1 MAKTLEWRSATASD
15 PGRMRAENQDR
26 AYGDDERGIFLVV
39 DGLGGHAAGEKAA
52 EIAVETVVRQMAQG
66 ESDPRDRIR
75 QAIASANNRIFEEA
89 AGNETWRG
97 MACVLTLALIAD
109 DKVILGH
116 VGDSRLYLTWNGA
129 IRKLTSD
136 HSPVGEREDAGELT
150 ETEAMAHPRRHEVF
164 RDVGSRRREPDEEDF
179 IEVKEF
185 LFKPDAAILLC
196 SDGLSDL
203 LTSTEML
210 DVIEQYNGDPAQVA
224 NQLVEAANVAGGND
238 NITAMFV
245 AGSEFLGNA
254 SPAAAEA
261 RARNAITKARED
273 AVENLNAGRGSGAW
287 AKVGRALTTRVAF
300 LVYGFVLG
308 VALALVLRWPK
319 P

>member
-1 MAKTLEWRSATASD
+1 VI
-15 PGRMRAENQDR
+15 AE
-26 AYGDDERGIFLVV
+26 
-39 DGLGGHAAGEKAA
+39 
-52 EIAVETVVRQMAQG
+52 
-66 ESDPRDRIR
+66 
-75 QAIASANNRIFEEA
+75 
-89 AGNETWRG
+89 
-97 MACVLTLALIAD
+97 
-109 DKVILGH
+109 DKVIVGH

-150 ETEAMAHPRRHEVF
+150 EAEAMAHPRRNEVF
-164 RDVGSRRREPDEEDF
+164 RDVGSRRRAPDEEDF

-210 DVIEQYNGDPAQVA
+210 EVMERYNGDPAQVA
-224 NQLVEAANVAGGND
+224 HELVEAANVAGGND
-238 NITAMFV
+238 NVTAIFV

-261 RARNAITKARED
+261 RARNAITKARDEVV
-273 AVENLNAGRGSGAW
+273 AQLAAEPSAGVW
-287 AKVGRALTTRVAF
+287 AKVARVLTTRAAF
-300 LVYGFVLG
+300 LIYGFVLG
-308 VALALVLRWPK
+308 IALALALRWPK

>member
-26 AYGDDERGIFLVV
+26 AYAADDLGIFLVV

-52 EIAVETVVRQMAQG
+52 ETAVEAIRGEMVRWDG
-66 ESDPRDRIR
+66 DPREQIR
-75 QAIASANNRIFEEA
+75 RAITAANNRIFEEA
-89 AGNETWRG
+89 ADNEMWRG
-97 MACVLTLALIAD
+97 MACVLTLAVIAD
-109 DKVILGH
+109 DKVIVGH

-129 IRKLTSD
+129 IRKLTPD

-150 ETEAMAHPRRHEVF
+150 EAEAMAHPRRHEVF

-179 IEVKEF
+179 IELKEF

-210 DVIEQYNGDPAQVA
+210 DVIERYEGDPAPVA
-224 NQLVEAANVAGGND
+224 RELVEAANAAGGSD
-238 NITAMFV
+238 NITAIFV

-261 RARNAITKARED
+261 RARNAITKARESEPAEP
-273 AVENLNAGRGSGAW
+273 AVERRGGVLS
-287 AKVGRALTTRVAF
+287 KVGRVLTTRVAF
-300 LVYGFVLG
+300 LIYGFILG
-308 VALALVLRWPK
+308 VVLALALRWPK